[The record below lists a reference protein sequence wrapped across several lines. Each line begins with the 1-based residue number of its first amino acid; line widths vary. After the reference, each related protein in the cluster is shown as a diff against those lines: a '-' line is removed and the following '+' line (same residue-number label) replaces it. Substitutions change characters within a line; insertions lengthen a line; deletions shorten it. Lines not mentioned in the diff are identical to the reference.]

1 LLYQLLLVTAAAV
14 VFLVI
19 YESHSAVSAGFGG
32 AVAAFLLGILT
43 SISPCPLATNIAA
56 VGFLSKE
63 IKTPKNTLLNALFYI
78 IGRGISYA
86 IIASLIYFG
95 LSSFTISGIFQG
107 WGEKLL
113 APVLILL
120 GLVMLG
126 VLKINFTFKSGKW
139 REFKQWLSGKGY
151 LGSMGLGMIFAMAFC
166 PYSGVLFFG
175 VLMPLILKSSEGIL
189 LAPSFALGT
198 GLPVAI
204 FAILMVFSLQKMSR
218 AYNVTRKIEKW
229 VRSIVSFLFIGVGL
243 YYLKYT
249 FGIEHFDIFY
259 PLEALANWLTF
270 SVFDI
275 EQSSHLGSSFQFFF
289 YDTFKIF
296 ALLLVITHFMSALRY
311 YLPIEKL
318 RDFLTKRKLY
328 GVDYFL
334 ATVFGSITPFCSCS
348 SIPLFIGFLEARIP
362 LGVTFAFM
370 ITSPLINE
378 VAIALFLG
386 IFGWQVTLLYIAAGI
401 VIGMVGGVIL
411 GKLKMEKYVEDFVW
425 KVHAQKQNL
434 EQKKESL
441 GKVFPQ
447 ISREAFSIT
456 KKIAI
461 YILIGVGVGAFIHGY
476 VPEGFFGKYLESAGF
491 WGVPLATILAVPM
504 YANASGVIPIIQSL
518 VAKGVPLGTAL
529 AFMMAVVGLS
539 FPEALILKKVLKWQL
554 LATFFGVVTI
564 GIILIGYLF
573 NALNIT

>member
-1 LLYQLLLVTAAAV
+1 MENFINSLIDNYNIPLLT
-14 VFLVI
+14 
-19 YESHSAVSAGFGG
+19 
-32 AVAAFLLGILT
+32 AFLLGILA

-63 IKTPKNTLLNALFYI
+63 IKTAKNTLLNALFYI

-86 IIASLIYFG
+86 LVASLIFFG
-95 LSSFTISGIFQG
+95 LSSFTVSGIFQG

-113 APVLILL
+113 APILIIM
-120 GLVMLG
+120 GLFMLG
-126 VLKINFTFKSGKW
+126 VFKLNLNFKSDKW
-139 REFKQWLSGKGY
+139 EKFKHWLSEKGY
-151 LGSMGLGMIFAMAFC
+151 LGSLGLGIIFALAFC

-175 VLMPLILKSSEGIL
+175 MLMPLILKSTTGLL
-189 LAPSFALGT
+189 LAPVFAIGT

-204 FAILMVFSLQKMSR
+204 FASLMVLSLQKMSR
-218 AYNVTRKIEKW
+218 AYHITRKIEKW
-229 VRSIVSFLFIGVGL
+229 LRFLVSFLFIGTGF

-249 FGIEHFDIFY
+249 FGVENFDIFY

-270 SVFDI
+270 SVFRI
-275 EQSSHLGSSFQFFF
+275 EQSSHLGYSVHFFI
-289 YDTFKIF
+289 YDTLKIF
-296 ALLLVITHFMSALRY
+296 ALMLVITHFMSALRY

-318 RDFLTKRKLY
+318 RDFLTRKKLY
-328 GVDYFL
+328 GLDYFF
-334 ATVFGSITPFCSCS
+334 ATVFGAITPFCSCS

-386 IFGWQVTLLYIAAGI
+386 IFGWQATLAYAGAGI
-401 VIGMVGGVIL
+401 AIGMAGGFIL

-425 KVHAQKQNL
+425 KVHSQKQNQAK
-434 EQKKESL
+434 EKKESL
-441 GKVFPQ
+441 IKIFPQ
-447 ISREAFSIT
+447 ISREAFGII
-456 KKIAI
+456 KKIAL

-476 VPEGFFGKYLESAGF
+476 VPEGFFEKYLESAGF

-539 FPEALILKKVLKWQL
+539 LPEALILKKVLKWQL

-564 GIILIGYLF
+564 GIVVIGYLF
-573 NALNIT
+573 NLIF

>member
-1 LLYQLLLVTAAAV
+1 MENLINSLIDTYNIPLLT
-14 VFLVI
+14 
-19 YESHSAVSAGFGG
+19 
-32 AVAAFLLGILT
+32 AFLLGILT

-63 IKTPKNTLLNALFYI
+63 IKTAKNTLLNALFYI
-78 IGRGISYA
+78 VGRGISYTLV
-86 IIASLIYFG
+86 ASLIYFG

-113 APVLILL
+113 APVLIIM
-120 GLVMLG
+120 GLFMLG
-126 VLKINFTFKSGKW
+126 IFKINFKIKSDKWEKFKH
-139 REFKQWLSGKGY
+139 WLSGKGY
-151 LGSMGLGMIFAMAFC
+151 LGSLGLGMIFALAFC

-175 VLMPLILKSSEGIL
+175 MLMPLILKSTEGVL
-189 LAPSFALGT
+189 LAPMFALGT

-204 FAILMVFSLQKMSR
+204 FAVLMVISLQKMSK
-218 AYNVTRKIEKW
+218 AYHVTRKIEKW
-229 VRSIVSFLFIGVGL
+229 LRFIVAFLFIGVGF

-249 FGIEHFDIFY
+249 FGIENFDVFY

-270 SVFDI
+270 SVFSI
-275 EQSSHLGSSFQFFF
+275 KQGSHLGSSVQFFF

-296 ALLLVITHFMSALRY
+296 ALMLVITHFMSALRY

-328 GVDYFL
+328 GLDYFF
-334 ATVFGSITPFCSCS
+334 ATVFGAITPFCSCS

-386 IFGWQVTLLYIAAGI
+386 IFGWQVTLLYVAAGI
-401 VIGMVGGVIL
+401 LIGMVGGFIL

-425 KVHAQKQNL
+425 KVHAQKQNQT
-434 EQKKESL
+434 EAKKESFI
-441 GKVFPQ
+441 KIFPQ
-447 ISREAFSIT
+447 ISKEAFEIIR
-456 KKIAI
+456 KIAL

-476 VPEGFFGKYLESAGF
+476 IPEGFFEKYLESAGL
-491 WGVPLATILAVPM
+491 WGVPLATVLAVPM

-539 FPEALILKKVLKWQL
+539 LPEALILKKVLKWQL

-564 GIILIGYLF
+564 GIILIGYVF
-573 NALNIT
+573 NLLNIG